1 MFYEVKKVDG
11 LKKAYFG
18 VVDNVNDTSSRLFAS
33 YADAFQAMM
42 KAVGSAP
49 DGVDIPASQIV

>member
-1 MFYEVKKVDG
+1 MFYEIKKVDG
-11 LKKAYFG
+11 LKMAYFV

-42 KAVGSAP
+42 KTVGSAP
-49 DGVDIPASQIV
+49 EGVDVPAYQIV